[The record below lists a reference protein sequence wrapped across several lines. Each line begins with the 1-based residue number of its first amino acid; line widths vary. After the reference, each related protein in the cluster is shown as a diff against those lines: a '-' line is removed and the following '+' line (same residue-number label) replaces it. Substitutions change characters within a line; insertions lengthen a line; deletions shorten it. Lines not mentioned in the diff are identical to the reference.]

1 MIYYIFIDLF
11 AGADLSIYLMT
22 LICVIGYWTV
32 KTIRRKIG
40 QYRYERKKRI
50 EEKLRSDL
58 EKRDMERFEK
68 EQIAQI
74 EMEDFWYE

>member
-1 MIYYIFIDLF
+1 MIYYIFSDLF
-11 AGADLSIYLMT
+11 EGTDLSIYLMAF
-22 LICVIGYWTV
+22 ICIIGCWTV

-58 EKRDMERFEK
+58 EKRDMERLKK